1 MILLQNLF
9 TTDYGL
15 LSLGVIAGV
24 LFIGWWLAR
33 WIRVRMDEDAERAGQ
48 SR

>member
-15 LSLGVIAGV
+15 FSLGVIVGV
-24 LFIGWWLAR
+24 LAIGWWLAR
-33 WIRVRMDEDAERAGQ
+33 WIRVRMDEDAARAERG
-48 SR
+48 R